1 VVVPIITVKV
11 IKGVVLTSDE
21 QKRDLLKKM
30 TDTFISVVG
39 DVARPYT
46 YCIIEE
52 TPLYEWSIGGH
63 PLPDLP
69 FLYGPEYA
77 EMHRQANDMMRAY
90 TESLAS
96 AAAAPEP
103 TAPAAAGDEAAG
115 PTPAGGYDEASQA
128 AQDQWATGKVG
139 D

>member
-1 VVVPIITVKV
+1 MPIITVRV

-52 TPLYEWSIGGH
+52 TPVFEWSIGGQ

-77 EMHRQANDMMRAY
+77 EMHAKANAIMKAY
-90 TESLAS
+90 TEAQ
-96 AAAAPEP
+96 AGTPPAPAPENV
-103 TAPAAAGDEAAG
+103 
-115 PTPAGGYDEASQA
+115 PAGGHDEWSSRAQA
-128 AQDQWATGKVG
+128 IWAGST
-139 D
+139 

>member
-1 VVVPIITVKV
+1 MPIITVKV

-30 TDTFISVVG
+30 TDAFIGVVG

-52 TPLYEWSIGGH
+52 TPLYEWSIGGV

-77 EMHRQANDMMRAY
+77 DMHAKANALMKAY
-90 TESLAS
+90 IESQS
-96 AAAAPEP
+96 GAAP
-103 TAPAAAGDEAAG
+103 APAAAAAG
-115 PTPAGGYDEASQA
+115 ADDNVPAGGHDEWSSK
-128 AQDQWATGKVG
+128 AQDIWSGST
-139 D
+139 

>member
-1 VVVPIITVKV
+1 MPIITIQT

-39 DVARPYT
+39 ELARPYT
-46 YCIIEE
+46 YCLIQE
-52 TPLYEWSIGGH
+52 TPLYEWSLAGV

-77 EMHRQANDMMRAY
+77 AMHANANAVMRAY
-90 TESLAS
+90 VESQGGG
-96 AAAAPEP
+96 AAASTDP
-103 TAPAAAGDEAAG
+103 D
-115 PTPAGGYDEASQA
+115 PAGGSDAASQK
-128 AQDQWATGKVG
+128 AQDQWATGG
-139 D
+139 S

>member
-1 VVVPIITVKV
+1 MPIITIQT

-39 DVARPYT
+39 ELARPYT
-46 YCIIEE
+46 YCLIQE
-52 TPLYEWSIGGH
+52 TPLYEWSLAGV

-77 EMHRQANDMMRAY
+77 AMHANANAVMRAY
-90 TESLAS
+90 VESQGGG
-96 AAAAPEP
+96 AAA
-103 TAPAAAGDEAAG
+103 EAAG
-115 PTPAGGYDEASQA
+115 PDPAGGSDEASQR
-128 AQDQWATGKVG
+128 
-139 D
+139 

>member
-1 VVVPIITVKV
+1 MPIITVKV

-30 TDTFISVVG
+30 TDAFIGVVG

-46 YCIIEE
+46 YCLIEE
-52 TPLYEWSIGGH
+52 TPLFEWSIGGV

-77 EMHRQANDMMRAY
+77 EMHSKANAIMRSY
-90 TESLAS
+90 VESLS
-96 AAAAPEP
+96 AANGGGGGGGSEP
-103 TAPAAAGDEAAG
+103 TDPLGSQTPSLGDDAAQAQW
-115 PTPAGGYDEASQA
+115 AGG
-128 AQDQWATGKVG
+128 
-139 D
+139 

>member
-1 VVVPIITVKV
+1 MPIITVKV

-52 TPLYEWSIGGH
+52 TPVYEWSIGGQ

-77 EMHRQANDMMRAY
+77 EMHRKANDIMRAY

-96 AAAAPEP
+96 QP
-103 TAPAAAGDEAAG
+103 APAAAASAASAGEPAG

-128 AQDQWATGKVG
+128 AQEQWATGKIS
-139 D
+139 

>member
-1 VVVPIITVKV
+1 MPIITVKV
-11 IKGVVLTSDE
+11 IKDVVLTSPE
-21 QKRDLLKKM
+21 QKRELLKKM

-52 TPLYEWSIGGH
+52 TPQYEWSISGH

-77 EMHRQANDMMRAY
+77 DIHRKANDFMRSY
-90 TESLAS
+90 VESLAE
-96 AAAAPEP
+96 AAP
-103 TAPAAAGDEAAG
+103 APD
-115 PTPAGGYDEASQA
+115 PTPAGGHD
-128 AQDQWATGKVG
+128 WATQRAQRQWLTGESRAS
-139 D
+139 

>member
-1 VVVPIITVKV
+1 MPIITVKV

-21 QKRDLLKKM
+21 QKRDLLAKM
-30 TDTFISVVG
+30 TDAFISVVG

-52 TPLYEWSIGGH
+52 TPLYEWSIGGR

-77 EMHRQANDMMRAY
+77 EMHSKANTIMKAY
-90 TESLAS
+90 IESLSTGGGNGS
-96 AAAAPEP
+96 AQD
-103 TAPAAAGDEAAG
+103 GDPLG
-115 PTPAGGYDEASQA
+115 SQTPAMGDDVAQA
-128 AQDQWATGKVG
+128 QWAGG
-139 D
+139 GGG

>member
-1 VVVPIITVKV
+1 MPIITVKV

-52 TPLYEWSIGGH
+52 TPLYEWSIGGQ

-77 EMHRQANDMMRAY
+77 EMHRKANDMMRAY
-90 TESLAS
+90 TESLTS
-96 AAAAPEP
+96 
-103 TAPAAAGDEAAG
+103 APAAAADPPAGEEPAG
-115 PTPAGGYDEASQA
+115 PTPAGGYDDASQA

>member
-1 VVVPIITVKV
+1 MPIITVKV

-21 QKRDLLKKM
+21 QKRDLLAKM
-30 TDTFISVVG
+30 TDAFISVVG

-52 TPLYEWSIGGH
+52 TPLYEWSIGGR

-77 EMHRQANDMMRAY
+77 EMHSKANAMMKAY
-90 TESLAS
+90 IESLS
-96 AAAAPEP
+96 AGDGGGGNGSAGADPLGDQTP
-103 TAPAAAGDEAAG
+103 SLGDEAA
-115 PTPAGGYDEASQA
+115 QA
-128 AQDQWATGKVG
+128 QWAGTGG
-139 D
+139 G

>member
-1 VVVPIITVKV
+1 MPIITVKV

-21 QKRDLLKKM
+21 QKRELLEKM
-30 TDTFISVVG
+30 TDAFIGVVG

-52 TPLYEWSIGGH
+52 TPLFEWSIGGR

-77 EMHRQANDMMRAY
+77 EMHSKANAIMKAY
-90 TESLAS
+90 IESQSAGDGAAGGNGS
-96 AAAAPEP
+96 AADAEP
-103 TAPAAAGDEAAG
+103 LAGQTPDMGDEAAQAQW
-115 PTPAGGYDEASQA
+115 AGG
-128 AQDQWATGKVG
+128 
-139 D
+139 

>member
-1 VVVPIITVKV
+1 MPVITVKV

-21 QKRDLLKKM
+21 QKRELLEKM
-30 TDTFISVVG
+30 TDAFIVVVV

-52 TPLYEWSIGGH
+52 TPLYEWSIGGR

-77 EMHRQANDMMRAY
+77 EMHGKANAIMRAY
-90 TESLAS
+90 IESQS
-96 AAAAPEP
+96 GGNGDGAAAADVNPLANQTP
-103 TAPAAAGDEAAG
+103 SLGDERA
-115 PTPAGGYDEASQA
+115 QA
-128 AQDQWATGKVG
+128 QWAGSS
-139 D
+139 

>member
-1 VVVPIITVKV
+1 VPIITVKV

-21 QKRDLLKKM
+21 QKRELLQKM

-52 TPLYEWSIGGH
+52 TPLYEWSIGGR

-77 EMHRQANDMMRAY
+77 EMHAKANALMKAFV
-90 TESLAS
+90 ESQPA
-96 AAAAPEP
+96 
-103 TAPAAAGDEAAG
+103 APAADAPAKPENI
-115 PTPAGGYDEASQA
+115 PAGGHDEWSTRAQA
-128 AQDQWATGKVG
+128 IWAGST
-139 D
+139 

>member
-1 VVVPIITVKV
+1 VPIITVRV

-52 TPLYEWSIGGH
+52 TPLYEWSIGGV

-77 EMHRQANDMMRAY
+77 QMHANANALMKAY
-90 TESLAS
+90 VESQS
-96 AAAAPEP
+96 A
-103 TAPAAAGDEAAG
+103 APAAAPAPADDNV
-115 PTPAGGYDEASQA
+115 PAGGHDEWSAKAQA
-128 AQDQWATGKVG
+128 IWAGST
-139 D
+139 

>member
-1 VVVPIITVKV
+1 MPVITIKV

-21 QKRDLLKKM
+21 QKRELLAKM
-30 TDTFISVVG
+30 TDAFIGVVG

-52 TPLYEWSIGGH
+52 TPLFEWSIGGR

-77 EMHRQANDMMRAY
+77 EMHSKANAMMKAY
-90 TESLAS
+90 IE
-96 AAAAPEP
+96 
-103 TAPAAAGDEAAG
+103 
-115 PTPAGGYDEASQA
+115 SQA
-128 AQDQWATGKVG
+128 ADGGGNGSGAVDDPLGSQTPASGDDAAQAQWAGG
-139 D
+139 

>member
-1 VVVPIITVKV
+1 VPIITVKV

-52 TPLYEWSIGGH
+52 TPLYEWSIGGQ

-77 EMHRQANDMMRAY
+77 EMHAKANTMMKAFI
-90 TESLAS
+90 ESQNGGEPAAS
-96 AAAAPEP
+96 AAAAPENV
-103 TAPAAAGDEAAG
+103 
-115 PTPAGGYDEASQA
+115 PAGGHDEWSARAQA
-128 AQDQWATGKVG
+128 IWVG
-139 D
+139 ST

>member
-1 VVVPIITVKV
+1 MPIITVKV

-21 QKRDLLKKM
+21 QKRELLAKM
-30 TDTFISVVG
+30 TDAFIGVVG

-52 TPLYEWSIGGH
+52 TPLYEWSIGGQ

-77 EMHRQANDMMRAY
+77 EMHSKANAIMRAY
-90 TESLAS
+90 IESQS
-96 AAAAPEP
+96 AGDG
-103 TAPAAAGDEAAG
+103 AAAGNGSGEAAD
-115 PTPAGGYDEASQA
+115 PLASQTPDMGDEVAQAQWAGG
-128 AQDQWATGKVG
+128 
-139 D
+139 

>member
-1 VVVPIITVKV
+1 MPIITGKV

-21 QKRDLLKKM
+21 QKRELLAKM
-30 TDTFISVVG
+30 TDAFIGVVG

-52 TPLYEWSIGGH
+52 TPLYEWSIGGR

-77 EMHRQANDMMRAY
+77 EMHSKANAMMKAY
-90 TESLAS
+90 IESQSAGNGDG
-96 AAAAPEP
+96 AAAADVNPLSDQTP
-103 TAPAAAGDEAAG
+103 SLGDEAAQAQW
-115 PTPAGGYDEASQA
+115 AGG
-128 AQDQWATGKVG
+128 G
-139 D
+139 

>member
-1 VVVPIITVKV
+1 MPIITVKV

-21 QKRDLLKKM
+21 QKRQLLEKM
-30 TDTFISVVG
+30 TDAFIGVVG

-52 TPLYEWSIGGH
+52 TPLFEWSIGGR

-77 EMHRQANDMMRAY
+77 EMHSKANAVMKAY
-90 TESLAS
+90 IESQSAGGGDG
-96 AAAAPEP
+96 AAAADGNPLADQTP
-103 TAPAAAGDEAAG
+103 SLGDEAAQ
-115 PTPAGGYDEASQA
+115 AQWSGG
-128 AQDQWATGKVG
+128 G
-139 D
+139 

>member
-1 VVVPIITVKV
+1 MPIITVKV

-30 TDTFISVVG
+30 TDTFISIVG

-52 TPLYEWSIGGH
+52 TPLYEWSIGGQ

-77 EMHRQANDMMRAY
+77 EMHAKANALMRAFI
-90 TESLAS
+90 ESQAP
-96 AAAAPEP
+96 AAD
-103 TAPAAAGDEAAG
+103 APAAASQPENI
-115 PTPAGGYDEASQA
+115 PAGGHDEWSLRAQA
-128 AQDQWATGKVG
+128 IWAGSS
-139 D
+139 

>member
-77 EMHRQANDMMRAY
+77 EMHRKANEMMRAY

-96 AAAAPEP
+96 QPVAAAAAS
-103 TAPAAAGDEAAG
+103 TASIEDPPG

-128 AQDQWATGKVG
+128 AQDQWATGKIG
-139 D
+139 